1 MEDLERRMPQEAPSD
16 SARERILHLIS
27 TRSSTST
34 RRASDLEAQLHAA
47 REQIDM
53 LSTRMDGLEVTADYA
68 RVMGTSNEAP
78 PEYV

>member
-53 LSTRMDGLEVTADYA
+53 LSTRMDGLADYA